1 MTVKIAPSI
10 LSADF
15 SHLGDQ
21 VREAILAGADYI
33 HVDVMDGHFV
43 PNLTIGPLVVSALAP
58 LTAGSGVV
66 LDVHLMVEKPDWM
79 IPEFAGAGAGILT
92 VHVET
97 CVHLHRT
104 IQLIKE
110 NGVRAGVAINPAT
123 PLVTLEEILPEIDLV
138 LLLSVNPG
146 FGGQAYIQGSTR
158 RIARLRKMLD
168 ERGLSHVE
176 LEVDGGIK
184 IENAREVVNAG
195 ATVLVIGSGIYN
207 SQGSVKDNIAAIRQ
221 SLVDNAA
228 F

>member
-1 MTVKIAPSI
+1 MRVKIAPSI
-10 LSADF
+10 LSSDF
-15 SHLGDQ
+15 SKLGEQ

-43 PNLTIGPLVVSALAP
+43 PNLTIGPLVVSALSP
-58 LTAGSGVV
+58 LTAASEVV

-79 IPEFAGAGAGILT
+79 IPEFARAGAGILT

-97 CVHLHRT
+97 CIHLHRT
-104 IQLIKE
+104 IQIIKE
-110 NGVRAGVAINPAT
+110 NGVKAGVAINPAT
-123 PLVTLEEILPEIDLV
+123 PLVTLEEILPEVDLV

-146 FGGQAYIQGSTR
+146 FGGQAYIQGSTQ

-168 ERGLSHVE
+168 ERGLSRVE

-184 IENAREVVNAG
+184 IENAHEVVTAG

-207 SQGSVKDNIAAIRQ
+207 SQGSVKHNIASIRQ
-221 SLVDNAA
+221 TLDDNAA

>member
-15 SHLGDQ
+15 SRLGEQ
-21 VREAILAGADYI
+21 VTDALLAEADYI

-43 PNLTIGPLVVSALAP
+43 PNLTIGPVVVSALAP
-58 LTAGSGVV
+58 LVAGSGVA
-66 LDVHLMVEKPDWM
+66 LDVHLMVDDPDWM
-79 IPEFAGAGAGILT
+79 IPEFARSGADILT

-104 IQLIKE
+104 VQCIKE
-110 NGVRAGVAINPAT
+110 NGVKAGVAINPAT
-123 PLVTLEEILPEIDLV
+123 PLVTLEEILPELDLV

-146 FGGQAYIQGSTR
+146 FGGQVYIPGSTQ
-158 RIARLRKMLD
+158 RINRLRRMLN
-168 ERGLSHVE
+168 ERGLSQVE

-184 IENAREVVNAG
+184 VENAREVVSAG

-207 SQGSVKDNIAAIRQ
+207 SQSSVKQNMAAIRQ
-221 SLVDNAA
+221 AVR
-228 F
+228 

>member
-15 SHLGDQ
+15 SRLGEQ
-21 VREAILAGADYI
+21 VTDAILAGADYI

-43 PNLTIGPLVVSALAP
+43 PNLTIGPVVVSALAP
-58 LTAGSGVV
+58 LVAGSGVA
-66 LDVHLMVEKPDWM
+66 LDVHLMVDNPDWM
-79 IPEFAGAGAGILT
+79 IPEFARSGADILT

-104 IQLIKE
+104 VQCIKE
-110 NGVRAGVAINPAT
+110 NGVKAGVAINPAT
-123 PLVTLEEILPEIDLV
+123 PLVTLEEILPELDLV

-146 FGGQAYIQGSTR
+146 FGGQVYIPGSTQ
-158 RIARLRKMLD
+158 RINRLRRMLN
-168 ERGLSHVE
+168 ERGLSQVE

-184 IENAREVVNAG
+184 VENAREVVSAG

-207 SQGSVKDNIAAIRQ
+207 SQGSVKQNMAAIRQ
-221 SLVDNAA
+221 AVG
-228 F
+228 